1 MTQTIDIDV
10 IVSKKSDRNIVQ
22 LYRRDVLKCQNYV
35 NKLRNSVSENS
46 EKVEILAPIKSKIE
60 KK

>member
-22 LYRRDVLKCQNYV
+22 LYRRVVLKCQNYV